1 MNIKDERQ
9 KLSYI
14 FVKKFKKRIV
24 KKNLLIKFYENI
36 IKNLKYQ

>member
-9 KLSYI
+9 KLRYI
-14 FVKKFKKRIV
+14 FVKKFKKNIV

-36 IKNLKYQ
+36 IKNLKY